1 MTLAS
6 NEEALRRDERRKMA
20 VEGLTKLISLREAF
34 GSNNREVISALQSWL
49 SREAQS

>member
-1 MTLAS
+1 MTATP
-6 NEEALRRDERRKMA
+6 NEEAVRRDERRKMA

-34 GSNNREVISALQSWL
+34 GSNNREVIATLQSWL